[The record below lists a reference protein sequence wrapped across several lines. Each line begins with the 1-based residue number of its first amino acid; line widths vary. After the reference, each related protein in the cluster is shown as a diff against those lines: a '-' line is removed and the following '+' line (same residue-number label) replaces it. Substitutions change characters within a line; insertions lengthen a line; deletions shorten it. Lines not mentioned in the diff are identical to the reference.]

1 MRDASKAGGH
11 ALAEADVMRRFGRS
25 LHLLETVYKPAVD
38 DWLVYDSRDGSY
50 ALSDWNADAKNT

>member
-1 MRDASKAGGH
+1 
-11 ALAEADVMRRFGRS
+11 MRRFGRS